1 MTSTPQLTAA
11 ELAFLAEAAEY
22 LETPSFLTRI
32 AGLVGKPIEAAVAS
46 LPRRAQELVADATS
60 ASLRRGLQWALWT
73 IPETQPA
80 ENAAAK
86 GPIEFLRKHR
96 HTALTAV
103 TGAGGGFFGLGGM
116 ALEVPATTVLMLRSI
131 GSIAA
136 ESGADLRDPAT
147 RLECLEVLSLGSK
160 PTETMDSAYFSTR
173 VGLTM
178 AVRQAGAFV
187 AGHSAQEVAEAL
199 AKGTAPPLIRL
210 IDAIARR
217 FQVVVTQKVAAQAV
231 PLTGAAL
238 GALVNAAFTDHFNR
252 VARFHFGI
260 LRLERRYG
268 PDVVEAA
275 YRSAGR
281 LREAPKLIPP
291 TGLEDARNAQT
302 DERAAAD

>member
-1 MTSTPQLTAA
+1 MTSQPQLTSE
-11 ELAFLAEAAEY
+11 ELDFLAEAAEY

-32 AGLVGKPIEAAVAS
+32 AALVGKPVEAVVAS
-46 LPRRAQELVADATS
+46 LPQRAQELITDTTS
-60 ASLRRGLQWALWT
+60 ASLRRGLRWALWT

-80 ENAAAK
+80 EEGPAGK
-86 GPIEFLRKHR
+86 GPLEFLRRHR

-116 ALEVPATTVLMLRSI
+116 VLEVPATTVVMLRSI

-136 ESGADLRDPAT
+136 ESGADLSDPET
-147 RLECLEVLSLGSK
+147 RLACLAVLSLGAK
-160 PTETMDSAYFSTR
+160 PVETMESSYFSTR
-173 VGLTM
+173 LGLAM
-178 AVRQAGAFV
+178 AIRQAGTFV

-199 AKGTAPPLIRL
+199 AKGTAPALVRL

-217 FQVVVTQKVAAQAV
+217 FQIVVTQKVAAQAV

-268 PDVVEAA
+268 REVVEAA
-275 YRSAGR
+275 YRECCQSAKC
-281 LREAPKLIPP
+281 LTTAPKLEAPAAP
-291 TGLEDARNAQT
+291 NART
-302 DERAAAD
+302 E